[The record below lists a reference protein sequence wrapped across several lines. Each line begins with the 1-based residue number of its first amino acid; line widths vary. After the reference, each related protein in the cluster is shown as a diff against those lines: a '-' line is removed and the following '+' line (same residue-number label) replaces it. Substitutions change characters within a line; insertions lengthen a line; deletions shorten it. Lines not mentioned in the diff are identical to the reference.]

1 MAKQS
6 DSQIPNSQDEISVET
21 TEAKSLPPNLEF
33 WEGSSVHVNQGRH
46 WSSAIIWISTTLFG
60 VSLIWAFTSK
70 IDQSVSVSGRLQ
82 PAGSVRDV
90 ESPSGGVV
98 DEVFVED
105 GDFVS

>member
-1 MAKQS
+1 MG
-6 DSQIPNSQDEISVET
+6 IY
-21 TEAKSLPPNLEF
+21 F
-33 WEGSSVHVNQGRH
+33 
-46 WSSAIIWISTTLFG
+46 
-60 VSLIWAFTSK
+60 K

-105 GDFVS
+105 GDFVASELPFLR